1 MPVNSKIRWFDQ
13 EFEQRIPKKIK
24 KIKKLYQKNNDWN

>member
-13 EFEQRIPKKIK
+13 EFEQRIPKKKKNK
-24 KIKKLYQKNNDWN
+24 KIMLEK